1 MGSILSTI
9 CIRANKTSERWR
21 KHTIGDLLDEDLASL
36 IAPYIRQTLKTY
48 LETLQGPGG
57 FLIDTRGAL
66 LRFDPDNAPASPRG
80 AGVQLCFKAL
90 PQHNTRANTP
100 VPVHGVDQ
108 FALLFCREFVKTK
121 DLRIETADSSSLLN
135 ILTRASCFPLHVRE
149 AAGAV
154 RDEVRNLWA
163 HTARGTWTR
172 QTFDRCLDVIMDLV
186 ILLPDHMILAEKII
200 LKKQ

>member
-1 MGSILSTI
+1 MGCLCST
-9 CIRANKTSERWR
+9 RRSPERLR

-36 IAPYIRQTLKTY
+36 MAPYIRQALKAH

-57 FLIDTRGAL
+57 FLVDSTGAL
-66 LRFDPDNAPASPRG
+66 LRFDPDNEPAPPRG
-80 AGVQLCFKAL
+80 SGVQLCFKAL
-90 PQHNTRANTP
+90 PQHHTRANSP

-108 FALLFCREFVKTK
+108 FASLFCREFVKTK
-121 DLRIETADSSSLLN
+121 ALKIETADSSSLLN
-135 ILTRASCFPLHVRE
+135 ILTRASCFPLPVRE

-172 QTFDRCLDVIMDLV
+172 QTFNRCLDVIMELV
-186 ILLPDHMILAEKII
+186 ILLPDHRVLAKKII